1 MDLVMVGTMTKTG
14 PFSADISFPGDVTVS
29 WNGIV
34 LGTTQIPGTSKAS

>member
-1 MDLVMVGTMTKTG
+1 MQLVLVGDMTKTG
-14 PFSADISFPGDVTVS
+14 PFAAEISFPGDVTVS